1 MPQQPLYQPAPLPL
15 FLSHQLPSDE
25 KALFC
30 TACWLS
36 LHRMYPQPRLSWR
49 LSEYPYPSSLL
60 DNPFHQASHGGAA
73 SPGSNPSTAVYASLS
88 QRPKA
93 DASSL
98 FLPLRRPDSLVSSVS
113 CPRHLFYL
121 RHAISQR
128 ASVFPALPVSNSYI
142 WLLQDN
148 SLPHALS
155 SRGCMRPFSLHAE
168 RDHQRS
174 AIRRLLGPH
183 KAVHY

>member
-1 MPQQPLYQPAPLPL
+1 MPQQPLYQTAHLPL

-49 LSEYPYPSSLL
+49 LSEYPCPLSLP
-60 DNPFHQASHGGAA
+60 DNPFHRAFHGGAA
-73 SPGSNPSTAVYASLS
+73 SLGSDPSTAVYASVS
-88 QRPKA
+88 RPQ
-93 DASSL
+93 
-98 FLPLRRPDSLVSSVS
+98 
-113 CPRHLFYL
+113 HLFYL
-121 RHAISQR
+121 RHAISRR

-148 SLPHALS
+148 SLPHALCG
-155 SRGCMRPFSLHAE
+155 RRCMDPFSL
-168 RDHQRS
+168 
-174 AIRRLLGPH
+174 
-183 KAVHY
+183 

>member
-1 MPQQPLYQPAPLPL
+1 MPQQPLYQTAHLPL

-36 LHRMYPQPRLSWR
+36 FHRMYPQPRLSWR
-49 LSEYPYPSSLL
+49 LSEYPCPLSLP
-60 DNPFHQASHGGAA
+60 DNPFHRAFHGGAA
-73 SPGSNPSTAVYASLS
+73 SLGSDPSTAVYASLS

-98 FLPLRRPDSLVSSVS
+98 FLPLHRPDSLVSSGS
-113 CPRHLFYL
+113 CPQHLFYL
-121 RHAISQR
+121 RHAISRR

-148 SLPHALS
+148 SLPHALCG
-155 SRGCMRPFSLHAE
+155 RRCMDPFSL
-168 RDHQRS
+168 
-174 AIRRLLGPH
+174 
-183 KAVHY
+183 